1 MLPMA
6 MIDSIDKNTVYH
18 FVTCSS
24 LIIMAIGL
32 TIVGMSET
40 ILNDIF
46 SQFKV
51 NAKVVG
57 VRRGP
62 SVNRYEVKLERGTKM
77 SNVTSLSDDIVRIF
91 GDENIQLVSPLEG
104 GLIGIEVPRSDREMV
119 EFGAIRDL
127 GVLSAPLHT
136 ILGNDMDGN
145 PVVADLSKM
154 PHLLVAGATGSGK
167 SVFIN
172 TMLCSVISR
181 MSPEDVRLVLID
193 PKQVELSV
201 YSKLPHLAYP
211 LVTDAQQ
218 AGQALEYVVAEMT
231 HRYELL
237 SKFNVRN
244 IAEYNDAV
252 ARGVIDGERLPMW
265 LVVIDELADL
275 MMVAKRNVESSIVRI
290 TQLARAAGIHLV
302 VATQRPSVDV
312 ITGLIKAN
320 MPSRLAFA
328 VSSKTD
334 SRVIL
339 DQMGAEALTGM
350 GDSLFVPQGS
360 FKAQR
365 IQGAYISTD
374 EVEKIVSMWDNVS
387 KPEEKNIPI
396 KKYIRARR
404 VRNLFGVATVPLIQ
418 RNLGVSQREG
428 LAIINNINKGVIMN
442 DIEHQELTWE
452 WEEKLRKHNALLQ
465 DYLQNKDVLSP
476 QMQEMVQN
484 NLRDLGDEVDELRDR
499 LDEYEEA

>member
-1 MLPMA
+1 MWA
-6 MIDSIDKNTVYH
+6 RGAYNIY
-18 FVTCSS
+18 
-24 LIIMAIGL
+24 
-32 TIVGMSET
+32 MSET

-51 NAKVVG
+51 KAEVVG
-57 VRRGP
+57 LRQGP
-62 SVNRYEVKLERGTKM
+62 SINRYEVKLERGTKM
-77 SNVTSLSDDIVRIF
+77 SSVLSLSDDIVRIF
-91 GDENIQLVSPLEG
+91 GDENIQLISPLDD
-104 GLIGIEVPRSDREMV
+104 GLIGVEIPRNDREVV
-119 EFGAIRDL
+119 EFGAIYET

-136 ILGNDMDGN
+136 ILGNDMDGQ
-145 PVVADLSKM
+145 PVVVDLSKM

-193 PKQVELSV
+193 PKQVELTA
-201 YSKLPHLAYP
+201 YAKLPHLAYP
-211 LVTDAQQ
+211 LVTDAHE
-218 AGQALEYVVAEMT
+218 AGNALQHVVNEMEN
-231 HRYELL
+231 RYELM
-237 SKFNVRN
+237 SKAGARN
-244 IAEYNDAV
+244 IAEYN
-252 ARGVIDGERLPMW
+252 ARTGKKLPMW

-275 MMVAKRNVESSIVRI
+275 MMVAKRDVEKSIVRI

-339 DQMGAEALTGM
+339 DQMGAEVLTGM

-365 IQGAYISTD
+365 IQGAYISTE
-374 EVEKIVSMWDNVS
+374 EVDKIVSMWDNVNR
-387 KPEEKNIPI
+387 PEDSV
-396 KKYIRARR
+396 YITMRQIRKARELR
-404 VRNLFGVATVPLIQ
+404 EMTGGYMSPSSVERYVN
-418 RNLGVSQREG
+418 VSERE
-428 LAIINNINKGVIMN
+428 ARKIVSRIDKGVIVDDLEFEEM
-442 DIEHQELTWE
+442 DAKFMELT
-452 WEEKLRKHNALLQ
+452 RKKQRLIEDRKKNMDIFSPSIIEML
-465 DYLQNKDVLSP
+465 NKQIADLT
-476 QMQEMVQN
+476 QECN
-484 NLRDLGDEVDELRDR
+484 DLADAM
-499 LDEYEEA
+499 DEYLGEGEE

>member
-1 MLPMA
+1 
-6 MIDSIDKNTVYH
+6 V
-18 FVTCSS
+18 
-24 LIIMAIGL
+24 AIGL
-32 TIVGMSET
+32 TIVCMSET

-181 MSPEDVRLVLID
+181 MSPQDVRLVLID

-231 HRYELL
+231 NRYELL

-275 MMVAKRNVESSIVRI
+275 MMVAKRDVEKSIVRI

-339 DQMGAEALTGM
+339 DQMGAEVLTGM

-360 FKAQR
+360 FKPQR

-374 EVEKIVSMWDNVS
+374 EVEEIVSMWDNVS
-387 KPEEKNIPI
+387 SEDDVPFSFRHFIAASKVRDLLGVVSVPI
-396 KKYIRARR
+396 IE
-404 VRNLFGVATVPLIQ
+404 
-418 RNLGVSQREG
+418 RNLGVSTKEARKIV
-428 LAIINNINKGVIMN
+428 AKINKGMTE
-442 DIEHQELTWE
+442 DEWDELEQERS
-452 WEEKLRKHNALLQ
+452 RKSLMHRQL
-465 DYLQNKDVLSP
+465 NKDLALNRDILSP
-476 QMQEMVQN
+476 QMIEQTEQI
-484 NLRDLGDEVDELRDR
+484 LRDLVEEIEEMHVALEEHYGWDEED
-499 LDEYEEA
+499 